1 MMTLQLIPYIML
13 DGQASEA
20 IEFYV
25 KALDAKV
32 LFKQTI
38 GEGPGN
44 PEFPLTI
51 EDKQRVAHSV
61 LQVGTTEMYVADL
74 EPGQAC
80 QLGNQVTICIT
91 TNEREQSKPIYDALL
106 QDGQVIM
113 PLQETYFSP
122 AYGMVTDKFGV
133 TFQIF
138 TKRQR

>member
-1 MMTLQLIPYIML
+1 MTLQVIPYIML
-13 DGQASEA
+13 DGQAGEA
-20 IEFYV
+20 IDFYV
-25 KALDAKV
+25 QALDAKV

-38 GEGPGN
+38 GEGPEN

-51 EDKQRVAHSV
+51 EEKQRVAHSV

-74 EPGQAC
+74 DRGQSY
-80 QLGNQVTICIT
+80 QSGNQVTICIT
-91 TNEREQSKPIYDALL
+91 ADVREQAKPIYDALL